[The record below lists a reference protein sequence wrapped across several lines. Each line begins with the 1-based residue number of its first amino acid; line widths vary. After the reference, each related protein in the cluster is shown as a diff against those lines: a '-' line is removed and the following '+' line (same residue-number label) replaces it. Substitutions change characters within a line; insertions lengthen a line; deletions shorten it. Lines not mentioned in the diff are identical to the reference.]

1 MEIIVEV
8 TSLNNEIQEINAR
21 KLLDWRRKEG
31 DRILDE
37 KYVGDDKIVVR
48 EFIVEVAPYSDKDI
62 EEFEKAT
69 EEQYKPDNKP
79 RKPRKSVDAVDEK
92 YTRGRGV
99 RTE

>member
-1 MEIIVEV
+1 MEIICEV
-8 TSLNNEIQEINAR
+8 TSKNNEIQEIHAR

-62 EEFEKAT
+62 AD
-69 EEQYKPDNKP
+69 YKEVMD
-79 RKPRKSVDAVDEK
+79 REH
-92 YTRGRGV
+92 
-99 RTE
+99 E